1 MTARM
6 VIDPAFTVAEVDER
20 LFGSF
25 VEHMG
30 RAVYGGIYEP
40 GHPTADED
48 GFRGDVL
55 ALTREL
61 GVTVVRYPGGNFV
74 SAYDWE
80 DGVGPRSSRPTRLDL
95 AWRSIE
101 PNEVGTDEFMTWA
114 RKAGTEPMLA
124 VNLGTRG
131 VDAARNLVEY
141 CNAPA
146 GSRYADWR
154 ADNGH
159 PEPYDVKLWCL
170 GQRDGRPVAD
180 RSEDRRGVRAD
191 RCGGRQGDAPG
202 LTLDR
207 ALRRR
212 QLQLRD
218 ADLRRLGGHGARSR
232 VGRRRLRL
240 AAHLLRPGGLPRP
253 RRLPRLLARPRP
265 HDRHR
270 RGDRRRRGRAQAQP
284 QADRSER
291 RRVERLAP
299 AGQPAP
305 HGRHRPL
312 QACAGPGRGRS
323 LGRRRARRRLPADH
337 PAAARR
343 PGAHRLP
350 RAARQRHPAHAHARR
365 RPCLAADELL
375 PVHARRAL
383 RARDGAAAGAGRADL

>member
-114 RKAGTEPMLA
+114 RKSGTEPMLA

-154 ADNGH
+154 RDNGH
-159 PEPYDVKLWCL
+159 PEPYDVQLWCL
-170 GQRDGRPVAD
+170 GNEMDGPWQIGQKTAGR
-180 RSEDRRGVRAD
+180 VRAD
-191 RCGGRQGDAPG
+191 RRGGRQGDAPG

-218 ADLRRLGGHGARSR
+218 ADLRGLGGHGARSR

-240 AAHLLRPGGLPRP
+240 AAHATTT
-253 RRLPRLLARPRP
+253 RRTTPTSTPTSPARSTST
-265 HDRHR
+265 
-270 RGDRRRRGRAQAQP
+270 A
-284 QADRSER
+284 
-291 RRVERLAP
+291 
-299 AGQPAP
+299 
-305 HGRHRPL
+305 
-312 QACAGPGRGRS
+312 
-323 LGRRRARRRLPADH
+323 
-337 PAAARR
+337 
-343 PGAHRLP
+343 
-350 RAARQRHPAHAHARR
+350 
-365 RPCLAADELL
+365 
-375 PVHARRAL
+375 
-383 RARDGAAAGAGRADL
+383 